1 MSVAGPLIT
10 GIKNAFLHVTFY
22 LETLWNNLVEIG
34 KNVFEILKNV
44 ILAPVLFI
52 TSMISGG
59 WEETKNNMIA
69 VWNNI
74 KESAINIW
82 ESIKN
87 IFVSY
92 FTNIYLLHS
101 IFGQGSSLH

>member
-1 MSVAGPLIT
+1 
-10 GIKNAFLHVTFY
+10 
-22 LETLWNNLVEIG
+22 
-34 KNVFEILKNV
+34 
-44 ILAPVLFI
+44 
-52 TSMISGG
+52 MISGG

-92 FTNIYLLHS
+92 FTNIYFAALNIWTGFKLH
-101 IFGQGSSLH
+101 